1 MQARLWGD
9 DPQRLPLPF
18 VPMASSCHGGGG
30 LGLQFGYLAES
41 IVFECIFSASSL
53 YLSGRSDEGSLMPS
67 EGFSSPISHFC
78 CVCSVCIARSVLL
91 FCFFSDSRFYSGS
104 SSKCCCSGFKRG
116 TWGKGKEKV

>member
-67 EGFSSPISHFC
+67 EGFSSPISHFLLC
-78 CVCSVCIARSVLL
+78 LQCVHCEVGFIVSFL
-91 FCFFSDSRFYSGS
+91 FR
-104 SSKCCCSGFKRG
+104 
-116 TWGKGKEKV
+116 